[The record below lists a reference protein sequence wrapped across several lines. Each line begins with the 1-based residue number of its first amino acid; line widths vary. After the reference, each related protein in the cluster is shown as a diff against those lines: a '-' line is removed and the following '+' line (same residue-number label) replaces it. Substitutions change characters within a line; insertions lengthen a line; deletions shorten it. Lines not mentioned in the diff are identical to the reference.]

1 MAIVQIS
8 RIQHRRGTGEPP
20 QLASGEIAWS
30 LDQQKLYIGSGS
42 TTEGAPA
49 VTNVE
54 ILTENTNILDLANQY
69 AYRNLLN
76 TTALTFQQKL
86 DQNVTV
92 LDFGAKGD
100 GATNDAPAIQ
110 AAIDSLYLNSV
121 PTEKMILRIPAGVY
135 NCNELIYVPPF
146 VTLVGDGVDNT
157 IIRGQQISVQG
168 GAAEL
173 DPVFKTVSGLAQPGG
188 PYEFPSVDVQ
198 EVDTPQVN
206 QARHIEISGMT
217 IQNNRKGPALA
228 IDHCARSHFHDL
240 KLVSDWQ
247 DSWGDT
253 NPDETMSIAIHLT
266 NSGGIAPCKENVF
279 ENIIVQDFRAGAHIV
294 HNHADY
300 NTFKQ
305 CSFKYLKNGIIIS
318 DQGTTTEQP
327 SHNNFEGCTFDLI
340 SNEGIRL
347 YYGDYNTSSNNKF
360 NYVGVAW
367 TLQTPDYTT
376 PVTPVID
383 FGDQH
388 FTNQSIND
396 YFLRFNQ
403 LSEYDPGNGE
413 YQAEVN
419 GRVDY
424 QNMYRNSTEIGYT
437 LEGVNEFKNIISFA
451 AIPHQAIYIDYLYTA
466 EAASSDVYH
475 KKEGTL
481 VVNYRSD
488 GVEEVVMEDHGIVLT
503 NKTENLNET
512 EFAVELVT
520 DSTEKRI
527 IVSCKNLL
535 TTDINLDDLFVY
547 KVRVKS

>member
-49 VTNVE
+49 VKNVE
-54 ILTENTNILDLANQY
+54 VLTENTDILTLANQY

-76 TTALTFQQKL
+76 TTALSFQQKL
-86 DQNVTV
+86 DQNATV

-110 AAIDSLYLNSV
+110 AAIDSLYLNST
-121 PTEKMILRIPAGVY
+121 PDEKVILRIPAGEYILNSTV
-135 NCNELIYVPPF
+135 YVPPF
-146 VTLVGDGVDNT
+146 VTLVGDGIGNT
-157 IIRGQQISVQG
+157 KLVGQYLSVIT
-168 GAAEL
+168 ETT
-173 DPVFKTVSGLAQPGG
+173 PVLQTVSGLAQPGG
-188 PYEFPSVDVQ
+188 PYTFPSVDIQ

-206 QARHIEISGMT
+206 QARNIEISGMT
-217 IQNNRKGPALA
+217 IQQNRKGPGLR

-240 KLVSDWQ
+240 HIVSDWQ
-247 DSWGDT
+247 DSWGDV
-253 NPDETMSIAIHLT
+253 NPDESLSIGIYIT
-266 NSGGIAPCKENVF
+266 NSGGIAPCKENIF
-279 ENIIVQDFRAGAHIV
+279 ENVTVHDFRAGAQIL

-305 CSFKYLKNGIIIS
+305 CNFKYLKNGIIIS
-318 DQGTTTEQP
+318 DQGATTDQP

-367 TLQTPDYTT
+367 TLQTPDYET

-383 FGDQH
+383 FGDIH

-451 AIPHQAIYIDYLYTA
+451 AIPNQAIYIDYLYTA
-466 EAASSDVYH
+466 SAVTSDVYH
-475 KKEGTL
+475 KKEGTMI
-481 VVNYRSD
+481 VNYRSD
-488 GVEEVVMEDHGIVLT
+488 GVEECILEDNGTVLT

-527 IVSCKNLL
+527 IVSCKSLL

>member
-1 MAIVQIS
+1 VAIVQIS

-54 ILTENTNILDLANQY
+54 ILTENTDILDLANQY

-110 AAIDSLYLNSV
+110 AAIDSLMLNSV
-121 PTEKMILRIPAGVY
+121 PNEKMMLRIPAGVY
-135 NCNELIYVPPF
+135 NLNETVYIPPF
-146 VTLVGDGVDNT
+146 LTLVGDGIGNT
-157 IIRGQQISVQG
+157 ILVGQFLSVIT
-168 GAAEL
+168 ETT
-173 DPVFKTVSGLAQPGG
+173 PVLQTVSGLAQPGG
-188 PYEFPSVDVQ
+188 PYIFPSVDIQ

-206 QARHIEISGMT
+206 QARNIEISGMT
-217 IQNNRKGPALA
+217 IQQNRKGPALK
-228 IDHCARSHFHDL
+228 IDHCARSFFHDL
-240 KLVSDWQ
+240 HLVSDWQ
-247 DSWGDT
+247 DSWGGEN
-253 NPDETMSIAIHLT
+253 NPDESLSIGIHMT

-279 ENIIVQDFRAGAHIV
+279 ENITVHDFKAGVHIV
-294 HNHADY
+294 HNHADF
-300 NTFKQ
+300 NTFKL
-305 CSFKYLKNGIIIS
+305 CNFKYLKNGIIIS
-318 DQGTTTEQP
+318 DQGTLTDQP

-383 FGDQH
+383 FGDTH

-451 AIPHQAIYIDYLYTA
+451 AIPNQAIYIDYLYTG
-466 EAASSDVYH
+466 SDPDSDTYH
-475 KKEGTL
+475 KKEGML

-488 GVEEVVMEDHGIVLT
+488 GVEEATIEDQGVVLT

-535 TTDINLDDLFVY
+535 TTNITLDDLFVY